1 MGFFGRLLKFGNLAT
16 FEESNSVD
24 FSKAVDFPNFKSPQ
38 KKPSKVA
45 VQVHNRPQYFQNLIN
60 SLQNSIGIEH
70 VHLIISSDYWS
81 PEMNKITESIKFCKV
96 TRIFYPLSAA
106 FYDGEFPAD
115 SPSDCRRDTTTKS
128 RS

>member
-1 MGFFGRLLKFGNLAT
+1 MGFYGRLLKLGNLTT
-16 FEESNSVD
+16 FEESSSLD
-24 FSKAVDFPNFKSPQ
+24 FRKPSISRILKVPKN
-38 KKPSKVA
+38 PSKVA
-45 VQVHNRPQYFQNLIN
+45 VQVHNRPQYFQNLVN

-106 FYDGEFPAD
+106 FYNGEFPAD

-128 RS
+128 RG